1 MFAPK
6 RIRLTGADGQD
17 EEEVF
22 APKRIRLTVPAA
34 LEEEAINNAF
44 AEIEAEAEEDAEK
57 DAKAQAEA
65 EVEGEAE
72 EKAEKEAKADAQTQT
87 ADAQTQTGEEAD
99 PKEQEAKD
107 RALMALL
114 WIVKDA
120 KGWKRVAE
128 WMVNCVED
136 CEAADLQWQNE
147 RGFTSAPKY
156 SWRDYLNHWKSS
168 SAQGE
173 GDACIFEKPGL
184 SS

>member
-22 APKRIRLTVPAA
+22 APKRIRLTGPAA

-120 KGWKRVAE
+120 KGWGRVAE

-136 CEAADLQWQNE
+136 CKAADLQRQNE
-147 RGFTSAPKY
+147 RDNSAPEH
-156 SWRDYLNHWKSS
+156 SWREYLNYSKSS
-168 SAQGE
+168 SAQC
-173 GDACIFEKPGL
+173 DWAACIFEKPVL